1 MQKLF
6 GTDGIRGTF
15 SKNLTPQLAFD
26 VGRAIG
32 IYTKLI
38 NINGKIIVGKD
49 PRTSS
54 DLIQLSLVSGI
65 IGQGVDVHCVGVVST
80 PCVAFLTKSKNY
92 DFGIMITASHNS
104 PEYNGIKIFNSS
116 GLKIEKRIEES
127 IENTVA
133 ELDIYGYVTYD
144 KIGRVENR
152 LSLADNYVRYL
163 KKLIQ
168 PMQQRICFDCAN
180 GATSKI
186 VQKLFKNEQFF
197 LINTSSNGLDINID
211 CGATS
216 PQSVK
221 DFVKKNNC
229 DIGISFDGDG
239 DRILVVDK
247 IGKEYDGDSLLYIF
261 ANYFKQRNLLKNDVV
276 VGTLM
281 SNFGLEKAFEKRG
294 IALVRANVGD
304 KYVIEEMA
312 QRGAVLGGEQ
322 AGHIVLGDYIFTGDG
337 VLVSIILLNI
347 LNEQKMGLADLSDGF
362 KKYPQVIKNVMVSDK
377 NKAMNNKQVKK
388 VVELCESLILNTG
401 RIVLRPSGT
410 EPLIRI
416 MVEGENQGLIKDIA
430 KKIEKTLLDNL

>member
-38 NINGKIIVGKD
+38 NINGKIIIGRD
-49 PRTSS
+49 TRTSS
-54 DLIQLSLVSGI
+54 ELIQLSLVSGI
-65 IGQGVDVHCVGVVST
+65 IGQGIDVDCVGIVST
-80 PCVAFLTKSKNY
+80 PCVSFLTKSKSY

-104 PEYNGIKIFNSS
+104 PEYNGIKVFNSL

-133 ELDIYGYVTYD
+133 ELGIYGYVTYD
-144 KIGRVENR
+144 KLGKVKNINIAEN
-152 LSLADNYVRYL
+152 YIKYL

-168 PMQQRICFDCAN
+168 PAQQKICFDCAN

-186 VQKLFKNEQFF
+186 VQKLFKDEQFF
-197 LINTSSNGLDINID
+197 LINTNDSGFDININ
-211 CGATS
+211 CGATN
-216 PQSVK
+216 PQNVK
-221 DFVKKNNC
+221 DFVKKNNYNL
-229 DIGISFDGDG
+229 GISFDGDG

-247 IGKEYDGDSLLYIF
+247 QGREYDGDDILYIF
-261 ANYFKQRNLLKNDVV
+261 ANYFKQKKLLKNNIV

-281 SNFGLEKAFEKRG
+281 TNFGLEKTFEKQG
-294 IALVRANVGD
+294 ITLVRANVGD
-304 KYVIEEMA
+304 KYVIEDMLKRNA
-312 QRGAVLGGEQ
+312 ILGGEQ
-322 AGHIVLGDYIFTGDG
+322 AGHIVLGEYIFTGDG
-337 VLVSIILLNI
+337 LLVAIMLINI
-347 LNEQKMGLADLSDGF
+347 LNNENKTMEELCERF
-362 KKYPQVIKNVMVSDK
+362 KKYPQIIKNVLVSDK
-377 NKAMNNKQVKK
+377 NKILGNKEVKK
-388 VVELCESLILNTG
+388 TVELCESLILNTG

-416 MVEGENQGLIKDIA
+416 MVEGEDNDLIKDIA
-430 KKIEKTLLDNL
+430 KKIEKTLLENL